1 MKPCP
6 KAQRLTKT
14 NVSLYC
20 WTEPTYC
27 PLETRNCKEYRA
39 RPCSA
44 EDSAVVAT
52 ALLNNWL
59 ARVKT
64 PALLDCIVEFLLVCT
79 SKSCTHWWKIMRAV
93 IFYCE
98 QESATFLDAAA
109 SSRFF

>member
-1 MKPCP
+1 LVDPFGFEFWLASRLVFQHLTAANP
-6 KAQRLTKT
+6 QLQR
-14 NVSLYC
+14 V
-20 WTEPTYC
+20 P
-27 PLETRNCKEYRA
+27 A

-79 SKSCTHWWKIMRAV
+79 SKPCAYWWKIMRAV
-93 IFYCE
+93 IFSCE
-98 QESATFLDAAA
+98 QHSAAFLDAAA